1 MNRIALHTTS
11 RCILPFHWQRLCSTY
26 SEPHTPAPPQSPP
39 PKAESPLSGRIENVQ
54 IHTAPGVELR
64 SHHQGQVVGGLLDLL
79 GGQLERDVLEYW
91 RDDAVVANPIVEARG
106 RAEVLAYWVGC

>member
-11 RCILPFHWQRLCSTY
+11 RCILPFHWQRLCSTS
-26 SEPHTPAPPQSPP
+26 SEPHTPAPPPPPP

-91 RDDAVVANPIVEARG
+91 RDDAVVVNPIVEARG

>member
-1 MNRIALHTTS
+1 MNRITLHTTS
-11 RCILPFHWQRLCSTY
+11 CRILSFHWHRLYNTS
-26 SEPHTPAPPQSPP
+26 SEPHAAPSSPP

-91 RDDAVVANPIVEARG
+91 RDDAVVVNPITEARG